1 MNIIWL
7 IMVTLPIFWL
17 GYRFYARYLHQT
29 LGNSQESPT
38 PAVTKNDGVDYV
50 PSRAP
55 VVFSHHFASIAGAG
69 PIIGPT
75 VALIYGYLPV
85 WMWIVFGTVFIGAV
99 QDFATLFV
107 SMREGGQSIAQVA
120 NRTLGRAGFLL
131 VIAFSVIMLL
141 LLTAAFLGLS
151 AAALTSLVPLAEMK
165 LGGQTTF
172 LHLIT
177 GADGVV
183 RAKVGGIA
191 STSVI
196 IITLMAPI
204 LGYMTYKRKT
214 ATSLIFVMAIA
225 ICAISV
231 AVGMWQPLTI
241 SPKQWIIILT
251 FYVFFAS
258 TAPVWMLLQPRDF
271 INSFLLY
278 GGMALLLAGAVAGGL
293 RGNLM
298 QIPALNLQGGTNAL
312 GNMWPFLFITV
323 ACGAI
328 SGFHAMVAGGT
339 TCKQIAHE
347 RQALPIGY
355 GGMLLESILAVLV
368 VMAVGA
374 GLSLAQFQGIVFPTA
389 PGAASNP
396 VLAFALGM
404 GGLLHKSL
412 NMPMSYGT
420 VFGLLMVEGFIV
432 TTLDTASRLN
442 RYLLEELWPVLFKN
456 PPSWL
461 RSHYFNA
468 AVVTAAMFFLCYT
481 NTFKYIW
488 PIFGSANQLM
498 AALALIVAAAWLMVR
513 RRTRWFMLAPAA
525 FMMVTT
531 LVSLAQLLFNKY
543 LPAGNYPLSVTALLL
558 IALAIGVIL
567 IAVKKFV
574 FQRPPAGV
582 N

>member
-29 LGNSQESPT
+29 LSNSRESPT

-85 WMWIVFGTVFIGAV
+85 WMWIVLGTVFIGAV

-151 AAALTSLVPLAEMK
+151 ATALTSLVPLAEMK
-165 LGGQTTF
+165 LGGQTSF

-196 IITLMAPI
+196 IITLLAPS

-225 ICAISV
+225 ICAVSV

-258 TAPVWMLLQPRDF
+258 TAPVWLLLQPRDF

-328 SGFHAMVAGGT
+328 SGFHAMVTGGT

-412 NMPMSYGT
+412 NMPLSYGT

-468 AVVTAAMFFLCYT
+468 AVVAAAMFFLCYT